1 MCKNILFQVALFYPS
16 KSDLCSEV
24 LENKL
29 FEGTSNF
36 FLLKN
41 GLKWLKKLCPCF
53 LSADLSTCG
62 GIMKA
67 ILLLATEQQS
77 GANRKPTTAFPVEK
91 FQ

>member
-1 MCKNILFQVALFYPS
+1 MA
-16 KSDLCSEV
+16 
-24 LENKL
+24 
-29 FEGTSNF
+29 
-36 FLLKN
+36 
-41 GLKWLKKLCPCF
+41 KKLCPCF

-77 GANRKPTTAFPVEK
+77 GANRKPTTVFPVEK